1 MPDLVGLWSTAVNLG
16 LVMVMA
22 VPLVFSWVAAWM
34 TGTGS
39 ERWDIK
45 DAGDCS
51 ELDARTT

>member
-1 MPDLVGLWSTAVNLG
+1 MPDSVGLWPTAVNLG
-16 LVMVMA
+16 PVMVIA
-22 VPLVFSWVAAWM
+22 VPLVFSLAAEAW
-34 TGTGS
+34 TGS